1 MNADTQRK
9 IAALQETVGLSRPPV
24 GLAFVSEPPAGIP
37 EPSEGVPSA
46 CSLWVMGR
54 DQVVYAPV
62 STHLNC
68 PIGMMTMGF
77 QVPDDRMEEAK
88 TIVDTMCELEYISPE
103 EAASLPSV
111 PGNHSGVV
119 YGPLA
124 NLPAVPDVI
133 IFSTRPGQAMLL
145 AESSG
150 CVDWTDQGMSAF
162 GRPTCAV
169 VPTAIEMGKAA
180 MSVGCIGFRVYTGTP
195 DEELIVAVPKAGL
208 QNVLDGIDTT
218 VNANAA
224 LEKFHTNRRATVV

>member
-1 MNADTQRK
+1 
-9 IAALQETVGLSRPPV
+9 
-24 GLAFVSEPPAGIP
+24 
-37 EPSEGVPSA
+37 
-46 CSLWVMGR
+46 
-54 DQVVYAPV
+54 
-62 STHLNC
+62 
-68 PIGMMTMGF
+68 
-77 QVPDDRMEEAK
+77 
-88 TIVDTMCELEYISPE
+88 
-103 EAASLPSV
+103 
-111 PGNHSGVV
+111 V